1 MRIQQSM
8 GRITSFYHASA
19 ESHPA
24 NRRDFFNTHSWL
36 RQLTFPVILVS
47 RTVSAMDDA
56 EVEQPQRYP
65 VLALGDEELLK
76 EILSLLGKSVSPAAD
91 PYSDDGSYAAA
102 IASLPAGLRAM
113 AATHHLDISLT
124 MDDIGWHFLNFG
136 EAGLVRETE
145 AGLRELGLG
154 EIADYFM
161 EAHAIVSPL
170 KPEIKEADDYYDCLE
185 SRGLM
190 ARIDELTDKASATR
204 PILSG
209 SPIYAAWIRYARV
222 HPEKVFVS

>member
-1 MRIQQSM
+1 
-8 GRITSFYHASA
+8 
-19 ESHPA
+19 
-24 NRRDFFNTHSWL
+24 
-36 RQLTFPVILVS
+36 
-47 RTVSAMDDA
+47 MDKAD
-56 EVEQPQRYP
+56 VEQPQRYA

-76 EILSLLGKSVSPAAD
+76 EIFSVLGKSVSSAAD

-102 IASLPAGLRAM
+102 IGSLPKGLRSM
-113 AATHHLDISLT
+113 SATHHLDISLT

-136 EAGLVRETE
+136 EPGLVRETE
-145 AGLRELGLG
+145 AGLRELGLSN
-154 EIADYFM
+154 IADYFV

-190 ARIDELTDKASATR
+190 ARINELTDKASATQ

-209 SPIYAAWIRYARV
+209 SPIYAAWIKYARA
-222 HPEKVFVS
+222 HPEKVFAS